1 MEERVYIHSETCC
14 ICIVLDPHLIG
25 GILTCKVS
33 CNGGGG
39 GGGGAQYSMMISR
52 GGTYPWCPF
61 PPPMMMV
68 GCRDLL
74 SLLQWSCQYSLM
86 CS

>member
-1 MEERVYIHSETCC
+1 MYIHSNTCC

-39 GGGGAQYSMMISR
+39 GGGGTIQYDDFE
-52 GGTYPWCPF
+52 GGHVPLV
-61 PPPMMMV
+61 PPLHF
-68 GCRDLL
+68 RHL
-74 SLLQWSCQYSLM
+74 
-86 CS
+86 